1 MSLTIYS
8 DRHRPPEGTHV
19 ITQNDVY
26 FNGAVELS
34 GSEIESTILST
45 IDKARYC
52 SNKSFYGRSSDEI
65 PVGKNQLSTGTKTL
79 LNVINNPELCFDL
92 RECGDN
98 ALELLPLITD
108 GTVYWDMPFIAYMGD
123 ANCDIIYNDKHYTDF
138 YKFLGTINEG
148 RYDDDESGLDI
159 QR

>member
-1 MSLTIYS
+1 MVGGY
-8 DRHRPPEGTHV
+8 
-19 ITQNDVY
+19 
-26 FNGAVELS
+26 
-34 GSEIESTILST
+34 IESAILST

-148 RYDDDESGLDI
+148 RYDDDEGGLDI